1 MISGLLYFDV
11 QRVRCASSGGPSYQP
26 MYSLH
31 PSTSRYSPRGSSM
44 TLVRIPWGE
53 SGEVVTSIAAVTR
66 RLGSSARVVAIRLL
80 RNASRAGVFGVSL
93 ATDHRI
99 TDALLRSRRIIS
111 CN

>member
-11 QRVRCASSGGPSYQP
+11 QRVRCASSGGPSYHP

-44 TLVRIPWGE
+44 TLVRMPSGE

-66 RLGSSARVVAIRLL
+66 RLGSSARAVAIRLFKNESL
-80 RNASRAGVFGVSL
+80 AGVLGVSL
-93 ATDHRI
+93 ATDHK
-99 TDALLRSRRIIS
+99 TTEALLRSRRIIS